1 MPEFY
6 GYHAG
11 PAMGIYLDYN
21 ASTPVDDRVLDKMI
35 DVYRN
40 HFGNADSRTHQF
52 GQTAKTIVEN
62 ARRQVGRLL
71 GASPEMVC
79 FTSGSTESN
88 NMAVLGLEE
97 YGLIT
102 GRRHIITTAIEH
114 KSILEPCRHLAEK
127 GFEIETVRPKED
139 GKVDTQD
146 VLGRVRNDTLLVSVM
161 HVNNETGTIQPVDEI
176 GDALKHSEVYV
187 HVDASQSCGK
197 LVDELREL
205 SYDFLSVSAHK
216 MYGPQGIGA
225 LIINTRNG
233 KSPALRPIMYGGG
246 QERNMRPGTLPTA
259 LIAGMGEAAA
269 IAEKEYKINNDCF
282 IRNKQ
287 IILDSLNTSGVCYQI
302 NGDMENSI
310 HNTLNVSFSHYD
322 SEALMLAMQ
331 EANLAGI
338 SNGSACTS
346 HNYAPSYVLQAMG
359 LDEERISSSVRI
371 SWGKDLIDKRILD
384 EMMEL
389 IKAWQIV

>member
-1 MPEFY
+1 MKISDNEA
-6 GYHAG
+6 HSA
-11 PAMGIYLDYN
+11 
-21 ASTPVDDRVLDKMI
+21 T
-35 DVYRN
+35 YRSEN
-40 HFGNADSRTHQF
+40 EHF
-52 GQTAKTIVEN
+52 
-62 ARRQVGRLL
+62 ARR
-71 GASPEMVC
+71 
-79 FTSGSTESN
+79 
-88 NMAVLGLEE
+88 
-97 YGLIT
+97 
-102 GRRHIITTAIEH
+102 
-114 KSILEPCRHLAEK
+114 CRHYKSKDCKAESLS
-127 GFEIETVRPKED
+127 FEIETVRPKED

-310 HNTLNVSFSHYD
+310 HNTLAFK
-322 SEALMLAMQ
+322 
-331 EANLAGI
+331 I
-338 SNGSACTS
+338 
-346 HNYAPSYVLQAMG
+346 
-359 LDEERISSSVRI
+359 
-371 SWGKDLIDKRILD
+371 
-384 EMMEL
+384 EL
-389 IKAWQIV
+389 VPKQKL